1 MGGVSIKRGMNHR
14 RQQPRTRINDMIRDP
29 EIRVIA
35 DDGEQLSVT
44 CQLKIKDARF
54 SYQHDSWQGGR
65 GPVPNLDVTLVF
77 DKNVEVAPNG
87 KPPVC
92 RIMDYGKYLYME
104 QKRAQQAKKKQK
116 RIQIKEMKFR
126 PKIDEHDYAFK
137 KKHVIRFL
145 EAGDRVKITIRF
157 RGRELAHKDKGREI
171 LARLKE
177 ELAEYGAPERE
188 PTQEG
193 IHMVQ
198 IFVPK
203 SSGTK

>member
-1 MGGVSIKRGMNHR
+1 MGGVSIKRGMNQR
-14 RQQPRTRINDMIRDP
+14 RQQPRTRINDMIREP

-35 DDGEQLSVT
+35 DDGEQLGIISAERA
-44 CQLKIKDARF
+44 LEIAAEK
-54 SYQHDSWQGGR
+54 G
-65 GPVPNLDVTLVF
+65 LDL
-77 DKNVEVAPNG
+77 VEVAPNG

-157 RGRELAHKDKGREI
+157 RGRELAHKDKGRAI

-188 PTQEG
+188 PIQEG